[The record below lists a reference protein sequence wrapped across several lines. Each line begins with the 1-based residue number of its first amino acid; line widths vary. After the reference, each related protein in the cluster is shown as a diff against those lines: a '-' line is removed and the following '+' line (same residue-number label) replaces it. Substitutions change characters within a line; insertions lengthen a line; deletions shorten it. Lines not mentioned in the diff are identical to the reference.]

1 MGLFDTFINSYKP
14 LGEKYLNAALQS
26 KSLYCELA
34 YYWISPNG
42 ELYKRDDSE
51 CFTIQNNPKYI
62 AYPRNANNIM
72 RVPPFVQVSTGKHAK
87 LSPCYITKKVE
98 LHAGV
103 EDTSWT
109 NITLYFKLGQLQT
122 YKFET
127 YEFPTFTK

>member
-42 ELYKRDDSE
+42 ELYKRDDFE
-51 CFTIQNNPKYI
+51 CFTYQSNPKMTVS
-62 AYPRNANNIM
+62 NIM
-72 RVPPFVQVSTGKHAK
+72 RVSPFVKVPTGKRVK

-98 LHAGV
+98 LHSGV
-103 EDTSWT
+103 EDNCWT
-109 NITLYFKLGQLQT
+109 NILLYFKLGQLQT

-127 YEFPTFTK
+127 YELPTFTK